1 MPLLARQG
9 GFSANGSD
17 AASRLARRPGGADT
31 GPVTKAV
38 PNQPQIAMGQ
48 IAMGQIAMGKR
59 VLAFSSIG
67 HALMHMMTAFY
78 AVIVLTLAIAWGRS
92 PESLLELYAP
102 AAILLGIMSLPAG
115 WAADRFGAPLMMV
128 VMFVGLGASSIACGL
143 VAEGD
148 TFALALAL
156 CGLGVFGAI
165 YHSAG
170 IGWIIRT
177 AREQGHAMGV
187 NGLWGSAGLALYG
200 IVPGVLISLASW
212 RAAFV
217 VPGIVCLVVGAV
229 LAWQIGQG
237 KVGDRPMPATPGVQP
252 GRREFW
258 RVFSVL
264 SVTMALEGV
273 VWSAVM
279 FGAALVFETRLAGD
293 IARLRDGLASWGV
306 ATQAV
311 LWVGLATSLIYVVS
325 GIAQYAMGRRIIDR
339 YPLKSI
345 YVTASALQVFAML
358 ALAMGN
364 GYGALAGAIVSAVL
378 SSAAGPVENIL
389 IARYT
394 PSRYH
399 GLGFGAKFVVALGA
413 SPVAIV
419 LIAWVHKTT
428 GSLDV
433 LFLGLAAVAVV
444 ITLVA
449 LLLPGGGQREAARVP
464 LPQPAE

>member
-1 MPLLARQG
+1 MIAQ
-9 GFSANGSD
+9 SALEATPALG
-17 AASRLARRPGGADT
+17 R
-31 GPVTKAV
+31 
-38 PNQPQIAMGQ
+38 
-48 IAMGQIAMGKR
+48 R
-59 VLAFSSIG
+59 VLLFSSIG

-78 AVIVLTLAIAWGRS
+78 AVIVLTLAIAWDLP

-102 AAILLGIMSLPAG
+102 SAILLGVMSLPAG
-115 WAADRFGAPLMMV
+115 WASDRFGAPLMMV
-128 VMFVGLGASSIACGL
+128 VMFVGLGLSSIACGL
-143 VAEGD
+143 VAKGD
-148 TFALALAL
+148 TVALALAL

-165 YHSAG
+165 YHSVG

-200 IVPGVLISLASW
+200 VVPGVLITLASW
-212 RAAFV
+212 RAAFI
-217 VPGIVCLVVGAV
+217 VPGVVCLVVGAV
-229 LAWQIGQG
+229 LAWQIRRG
-237 KVGDRPMPATPGVQP
+237 KVGDRAMPATPGVQP

-264 SVTMALEGV
+264 SVTMAMEGV
-273 VWSAVM
+273 IWAAVM

-293 IARLRDGLASWGV
+293 IAQLREGLASWGV
-306 ATQAV
+306 FTQAV
-311 LWVGLATSLIYVVS
+311 LWVGLATSMIYVVS

-345 YVTASALQVFAML
+345 YVTASALQLFAML
-358 ALAMGN
+358 ALAFGN
-364 GYGALAGAIVSAVL
+364 GYVALLGAIASAVL
-378 SSAAGPVENIL
+378 SSASGPVENIL

-413 SPVAIV
+413 SPLAIL
-419 LIAWVHKTT
+419 LIAWVSKTT
-428 GSLDV
+428 GSLEL
-433 LFLGLAAVAVV
+433 LFLGLAGVSVL

-449 LLLPGGGQREAARVP
+449 LLLPGREQAQARAMP
-464 LPQPAE
+464 ASQPAPAE